1 MRKQIFSFIVLVT
14 FTIFSNFS
22 CSQISNTDIPN
33 VDVNQ
38 VQQDFNTWWDYNFKN
53 IKLSTDF
60 IPLDVSSNIISKES
74 FLNQLSKGEFIPL
87 KIEGA
92 ELKYKLFKLNPSTD
106 PEIKTQVKRIG
117 DEGYIKYKMEGTK
130 MPVFEFKDLKGN
142 LYNNES
148 VKGKVV
154 VLKCWFINCLSCVQ
168 EMPELNE
175 FVEKYKSKNDILF
188 ISLAF
193 DSKEKLDS
201 FLLTHKFSYA
211 VLPVPQSFM
220 EDSLKVSGYPT
231 HFIIDKIGIIRKVVT
246 DYHEMI
252 PTLNNELSK

>member
-1 MRKQIFSFIVLVT
+1 MGKQISSFIVLVM
-14 FTIFSNFS
+14 FIIFSNFS

-38 VQQDFNTWWDYNFKN
+38 VQQDFRTWWDYNFKN
-53 IKLSTDF
+53 IKLSADF
-60 IPLDVSSNIISKES
+60 IPLDISSNIISKES
-74 FLNQLSKGEFIPL
+74 FLKQLSTGEFIPL
-87 KIEGA
+87 KIEGS
-92 ELKYKLFKLNPSTD
+92 ELKYKLFKLNTKVD
-106 PEIKTQVKRIG
+106 PEIKTQVISLG
-117 DEGYIKYKMEGTK
+117 DDGYIKYKMEGTE

-154 VLKCWFINCLSCVQ
+154 VLKCWFINCLTCVQ

-175 FVEKYKSKNDILF
+175 FVEKYKNRKDILF

-211 VLPVPQSFM
+211 VLPVPQSFI

-231 HFIIDKIGIIRKVVT
+231 HFIIDKTGIIRKVVT